1 MEAIDMGH
9 HGLLGRYLTFLI
21 GVVCSALGIAL
32 ITLAGMGTSAVSS
45 LAYVLTFVFPG
56 VSLGCFSFVVNCVML
71 GGQILLLRRKFPL
84 IQLLQI
90 PFTFVFS
97 CCIDLW
103 MGLLAPLVPAA
114 YAGRWVVLLLGC
126 GFLGLGVA
134 LEVVPNVLI
143 LPCEGFVRTCS
154 QVFGWDFGKTKTG
167 YDLTMV
173 AAALVVSLVCLGSV
187 HGLREGTVV
196 CALTVGTISRFFCRQ
211 INRLLER
218 RSDAHTRVQESV
230 G

>member
-1 MEAIDMGH
+1 MSHPA
-9 HGLLGRYLTFLI
+9 LLRRYLLFLA
-21 GVVCSALGIAL
+21 GVLFSALGISL

-56 VSLGCFSFVVNCVML
+56 ISLGTFTFLVNCSML
-71 GGQILLLRRKFPL
+71 IGQMLLLRRQFQP
-84 IQLLQI
+84 IQMLQI
-90 PFTFVFS
+90 PATFLFS

-103 MGLLAPLVPAA
+103 MSVLIPLTPQV
-114 YAGRWVVLLLGC
+114 YAGQWIMLLLGC

-134 LEVVPNVLI
+134 LEVIPNVLI

-154 QVFGWDFGKTKTG
+154 QVFHWDFGKTKTG

-173 AAALVVSLVCLGSV
+173 AAAAVVSLLCLGAI

-196 CALTVGTISRFFCRQ
+196 CALTVGAISRFCCTRLAF
-211 INRLLER
+211 LLEER
-218 RSDAHTRVQESV
+218 PKQAPLTDADLPA
-230 G
+230 

>member
-1 MEAIDMGH
+1 MDHAP
-9 HGLLGRYLTFLI
+9 LPRRYLMFFV
-21 GVVCSALGIAL
+21 GVVSSALGIAL

-45 LAYVLTFVFPG
+45 LAYVLTFVFDG
-56 VSLGCFSFVVNCVML
+56 VSLGCFTFLVNCAML
-71 GGQILLLRRKFPL
+71 VGQVLLLRKKFQL

-90 PFTFVFS
+90 PATFVFS
-97 CCIDLW
+97 ACIDLW
-103 MGLLAPLVPAA
+103 MDLLVALVPSA

-154 QVFGWDFGKTKTG
+154 QVFGWEFGKTKTG
-167 YDLTMV
+167 YDLTMLCS
-173 AAALVVSLVCLGSV
+173 ALLVSLLCLGSV

-196 CALTVGTISRFFCRQ
+196 CALTVGTISRFFCRRFQ
-211 INRLLER
+211 HLMER
-218 RSDAHTRVQESV
+218 RKTASPHIGGVV

>member
-1 MEAIDMGH
+1 MEQS
-9 HGLLGRYLTFLI
+9 GLPGRYLMFFV

-56 VSLGCFSFVVNCVML
+56 VSLGCFTFVVNCAML

-84 IQLLQI
+84 LQLLQI

-103 MGLLAPLVPAA
+103 MDLLSPLVPAA

-154 QVFGWDFGKTKTG
+154 QVFGWEFGKTKTG

-173 AAALVVSLVCLGSV
+173 AAAALVSFLCLGSI

-196 CALTVGTISRFFCRQ
+196 CALTVGSISRFFGRQ
-211 INRLLER
+211 LRLLGQR
-218 RSDAHTRVQESV
+218 QMGRPAHA
-230 G
+230 

>member
-1 MEAIDMGH
+1 MDHAP
-9 HGLLGRYLTFLI
+9 LPRRYLMFFA
-21 GVVCSALGIAL
+21 GVVSSALGIAL

-56 VSLGCFSFVVNCVML
+56 VSLGCFTFLVNCAML
-71 GGQILLLRRKFPL
+71 GGQALLLRNKFRP
-84 IQLLQI
+84 IQLLQV
-90 PFTFVFS
+90 PATFVFS
-97 CCIDLW
+97 ACIDLW
-103 MGLLAPLVPAA
+103 MDLLSALVPSS

-167 YDLTMV
+167 YDLAMLC
-173 AAALVVSLVCLGSV
+173 AALLVSLLCLRSV

-196 CALTVGTISRFFCRQ
+196 CALTVGSISRFFCRRIQ
-211 INRLLER
+211 RVWEHRHPSL
-218 RSDAHTRVQESV
+218 AHT
-230 G
+230 

>member
-1 MEAIDMGH
+1 MDHAP
-9 HGLLGRYLTFLI
+9 LPRRYLMFFA
-21 GVVCSALGIAL
+21 GVVSSALGIAL

-56 VSLGCFSFVVNCVML
+56 VSLGCFTFLVNCAML
-71 GGQILLLRRKFPL
+71 GGQALLLRSKFQP
-84 IQLLQI
+84 IQLLQV
-90 PFTFVFS
+90 PATFVFS
-97 CCIDLW
+97 ACIDLW
-103 MGLLAPLVPAA
+103 MDLLSALVPSS

-167 YDLTMV
+167 YDLAMLC
-173 AAALVVSLVCLGSV
+173 AALLVSLLCLRSV

-196 CALTVGTISRFFCRQ
+196 CALTVGSISRFFCRPIQ
-211 INRLLER
+211 RVWEHRHPSL
-218 RSDAHTRVQESV
+218 AHT
-230 G
+230 

>member
-1 MEAIDMGH
+1 MDHAP
-9 HGLLGRYLTFLI
+9 LPRRYLMFFA
-21 GVVCSALGIAL
+21 GVVSSALGIAL

-56 VSLGCFSFVVNCVML
+56 VSLGCFTFLVNCAML
-71 GGQILLLRRKFPL
+71 GGQALLLRSKFQP
-84 IQLLQI
+84 IQLLQV
-90 PFTFVFS
+90 PATFVFS
-97 CCIDLW
+97 ACIDLW
-103 MGLLAPLVPAA
+103 MDLLSALVPSS

-167 YDLTMV
+167 YDLAMLC
-173 AAALVVSLVCLGSV
+173 AALLVSLLCLRSV
-187 HGLREGTVV
+187 HGLRKGTVV
-196 CALTVGTISRFFCRQ
+196 CALTVGSISRFFCRRIQ
-211 INRLLER
+211 RVWEHRHPSL
-218 RSDAHTRVQESV
+218 AHT
-230 G
+230 

>member
-1 MEAIDMGH
+1 MGRH
-9 HGLLGRYLTFLI
+9 ELLGRYLTFFA

-56 VSLGCFSFVVNCVML
+56 ISLGCFSFLVNCVML
-71 GGQILLLRRKFPL
+71 GGQALLLRRRFPL

-90 PFTFVFS
+90 PATFVFS
-97 CCIDLW
+97 ICIDLW
-103 MGLLAPLVPAA
+103 MELAAPLVPSA
-114 YAGRWVVLLLGC
+114 YGGRWVVLLLGC
-126 GFLGLGVA
+126 TFLGLGVA

-154 QVFGWDFGKTKTG
+154 QVFGWEFGKTKTG

-173 AAALVVSLVCLGSV
+173 AAALAVSLLCLGSV

-196 CALTVGTISRFFCRQ
+196 CALTVGSISRFFCRR
-211 INRLLER
+211 IERLLEGR
-218 RSDAHTRVQESV
+218 TAAPARA
-230 G
+230 

>member
-1 MEAIDMGH
+1 MSH
-9 HGLLGRYLTFLI
+9 TGLLRRYLIFFA
-21 GVVCSALGIAL
+21 GVLCSALGISL

-56 VSLGCFSFVVNCVML
+56 VSLGCFTFIVNCAML
-71 GGQILLLRRKFPL
+71 GGQILLLRRKFKPL
-84 IQLLQI
+84 QLLQI

-103 MGLLAPLVPAA
+103 MTLLKPLVPAA

-126 GFLGLGVA
+126 TFLGLGVA

-154 QVFGWDFGKTKTG
+154 QVFGWEFGKTKTS

-173 AAALVVSLVCLGSV
+173 GTAALVSFLCLGTI

-196 CALTVGTISRFFCRQ
+196 CALTVGTISRFFCRR
-211 INRLLER
+211 INHLRQR
-218 RSDAHTRVQESV
+218 HAGTAAHA
-230 G
+230 

>member
-1 MEAIDMGH
+1 MDHAP
-9 HGLLGRYLTFLI
+9 LPRRYLMFFA
-21 GVVCSALGIAL
+21 GVVSSALGIAL

-56 VSLGCFSFVVNCVML
+56 VSLGCFTFLVNCAML
-71 GGQILLLRRKFPL
+71 GGQALLLRNKFRP
-84 IQLLQI
+84 IQLLQV
-90 PFTFVFS
+90 PATFVFS
-97 CCIDLW
+97 ACIDLW
-103 MGLLAPLVPAA
+103 MDLLSALVPSS

-143 LPCEGFVRTCS
+143 LPCEGLVRTRS

-167 YDLTMV
+167 YDLTMLC
-173 AAALVVSLVCLGSV
+173 AALLVSLLCLRSV

-196 CALTVGTISRFFCRQ
+196 CALTVGSISRFFCRRIQ
-211 INRLLER
+211 RVWER
-218 RSDAHTRVQESV
+218 RHPSLAHT
-230 G
+230 

>member
-1 MEAIDMGH
+1 MDH
-9 HGLLGRYLTFLI
+9 HGLLGRYLMFFV

-56 VSLGCFSFVVNCVML
+56 ISLGCFSFVVNCVML

-84 IQLLQI
+84 VQLLQI

-97 CCIDLW
+97 VCIDLW
-103 MGLLAPLVPAA
+103 MDLLSPLVPAA

-126 GFLGLGVA
+126 TFLGLGVA
-134 LEVVPNVLI
+134 LEVVPGVLI

-154 QVFGWDFGKTKTG
+154 QVFGWEFGKTKTG

-173 AAALVVSLVCLGSV
+173 GTAALVSFLCLGTI

-196 CALTVGTISRFFCRQ
+196 CALTVGTISRFFCRR
-211 INRLLER
+211 INGLRQR
-218 RSDAHTRVQESV
+218 HAGTAAHA
-230 G
+230 

>member
-1 MEAIDMGH
+1 MDH
-9 HGLLGRYLTFLI
+9 HGLLGRYLMFFV

-56 VSLGCFSFVVNCVML
+56 ISLGCFSFVVNCVML

-84 IQLLQI
+84 VQLLQI

-97 CCIDLW
+97 VCIDLW
-103 MGLLAPLVPAA
+103 MDLLSPLVPAA

-126 GFLGLGVA
+126 TFLGLGVA
-134 LEVVPNVLI
+134 LEVVPGVLI

-154 QVFGWDFGKTKTG
+154 QVFGWEFGKTKTG

-173 AAALVVSLVCLGSV
+173 GTAALVSFLCLGTI
-187 HGLREGTVV
+187 HGLREGTLV

-211 INRLLER
+211 INRVKEHC
-218 RSDAHTRVQESV
+218 SGMTACV
-230 G
+230 

>member
-1 MEAIDMGH
+1 MGH
-9 HGLLGRYLTFLI
+9 RELLWRYLMFFA

-56 VSLGCFSFVVNCVML
+56 VSLGCFTFIVNCAML
-71 GGQILLLRRKFPL
+71 GGQILLLRRNFKL
-84 IQLLQI
+84 LQLLQI

-103 MGLLAPLVPAA
+103 MTLLKPLVPGA
-114 YAGRWVVLLLGC
+114 YAGRWVVLLMGC
-126 GFLGLGVA
+126 TFLGLGVA

-154 QVFGWDFGKTKTG
+154 QVFNWEFGKTKTG
-167 YDLTMV
+167 YDLTMLGT
-173 AAALVVSLVCLGSV
+173 AALVSFLCLGTI

-196 CALTVGTISRFFCRQ
+196 CALTVGTISRFFCRR
-211 INRLLER
+211 INNLRQR
-218 RSDAHTRVQESV
+218 HAGTAAHA
-230 G
+230 

>member
-1 MEAIDMGH
+1 MDHAP
-9 HGLLGRYLTFLI
+9 LPRRYLMFFA
-21 GVVCSALGIAL
+21 GVVSSALGIAL

-56 VSLGCFSFVVNCVML
+56 VSLGCFTFLVNCAML
-71 GGQILLLRRKFPL
+71 GGQALLLRSKFQP
-84 IQLLQI
+84 IQLLQV
-90 PFTFVFS
+90 PATFVFS
-97 CCIDLW
+97 ACIDLW
-103 MGLLAPLVPAA
+103 MDLLSALVPSS

-167 YDLTMV
+167 YDLAMLC
-173 AAALVVSLVCLGSV
+173 AALLVSLLCLRSV

-196 CALTVGTISRFFCRQ
+196 CALTVGSISRFFCRRIQ
-211 INRLLER
+211 RVWEHRHPSL
-218 RSDAHTRVQESV
+218 AHT
-230 G
+230 

>member
-1 MEAIDMGH
+1 MDHAP
-9 HGLLGRYLTFLI
+9 LPRRYLMFFA
-21 GVVCSALGIAL
+21 GVVSSALGIAL

-56 VSLGCFSFVVNCVML
+56 VSLGCFTFLVNCAML
-71 GGQILLLRRKFPL
+71 GGQALLLRKNFRPL
-84 IQLLQI
+84 QLLQI
-90 PFTFVFS
+90 PATFVFS
-97 CCIDLW
+97 TCIDLW
-103 MGLLAPLVPAA
+103 MDLLAALVPSA

-134 LEVVPNVLI
+134 LEVAPNVLI

-154 QVFGWDFGKTKTG
+154 QVFGWEFGRTKTG
-167 YDLTMV
+167 YDLTMLGS
-173 AAALVVSLVCLGSV
+173 ALLVSLLCLGSV

-196 CALTVGTISRFFCRQ
+196 CALTVGSISRFFCRQ
-211 INRLLER
+211 FQRQWER
-218 RSDAHTRVQESV
+218 RHTAPAHVEGTA